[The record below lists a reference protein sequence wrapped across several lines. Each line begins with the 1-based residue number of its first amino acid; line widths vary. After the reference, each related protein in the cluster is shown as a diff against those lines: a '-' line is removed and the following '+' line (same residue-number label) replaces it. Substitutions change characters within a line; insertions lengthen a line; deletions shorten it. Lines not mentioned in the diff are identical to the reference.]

1 MATLEI
7 CPKCGGRLSAGLCPN
22 CTEYESRTAHRDV
35 LLLVLTSM
43 LAVGIFLFTRAMAGK
58 ERELDTRVG
67 ATWFRAGQQQ
77 LQAGDLERTI
87 ASFRKATASDREN
100 RTYSLALANALAL
113 AGDDPEARQILL
125 NLREAT
131 PEDAEIN
138 LQLARLAAKR
148 GDMEEAVRYYR
159 NALYGLWT
167 GTRIDEQRRNVR
179 LELIQFLLDRNQRNQ
194 ALSELLILTTEI
206 PADDTVAQ
214 MQVAQWFLQSG
225 DPTRAL
231 AHYKRALDLERNNP
245 AALAG
250 AGEAAFQLG
259 NYALSE
265 RYFEAA
271 AARGF
276 NQDSTLQL
284 LTLAKTIL
292 SHDPL
297 TPQVSQE
304 ERRRRMLGDFDHAL
318 ERLQSCLL
326 GAGPNPKGNPDS
338 ALNELKVEALAM
350 RPKLQRDARVDSEQ
364 LRAGL
369 ELIFRIEEVTRKNCG
384 ETGGLDQA
392 LLLIGRKHTEA
403 SR

>member
-1 MATLEI
+1 
-7 CPKCGGRLSAGLCPN
+7 
-22 CTEYESRTAHRDV
+22 
-35 LLLVLTSM
+35 M

-100 RTYSLALANALAL
+100 RTYSLALANALAR
-113 AGDDPEARQILL
+113 AGHNPEARQILL

-148 GDMEEAVRYYR
+148 GDIEEAVRYYR

-167 GTRIDEQRRNVR
+167 GTRIDEQRRDVR
-179 LELIQFLLDRNQRNQ
+179 LELIQFLLDHNQRNQ
-194 ALSELLILTTEI
+194 ALSELLILGTEI
-206 PADDTVAQ
+206 PPDDATAQ
-214 MQVAQWFLQSG
+214 IQIAQLFLKSG

-231 AHYKRALDLERNNP
+231 AHYKRAIDLERNNP
-245 AALAG
+245 GALAG

-259 NYALSE
+259 DYARSE
-265 RYFEAA
+265 RYFQAA
-271 AARGF
+271 VARGD
-276 NQDSTLQL
+276 NQDSTLSVF
-284 LTLAKTIL
+284 TLAKAIV

-297 TPQVSQE
+297 TPFLSQQ
-304 ERRRRMLGDFDHAL
+304 ERRRRMLGNFDHAL
-318 ERLQSCLL
+318 ERLQSCLSE
-326 GAGPNPKGNPDS
+326 PRSNSKVSPDS
-338 ALNELKVEALAM
+338 ALDGLKAEALAM
-350 RPKLQRDARVDSEQ
+350 RPKLRRDARVDSEL

-369 ELIFRIEEVTRKNCG
+369 GLIYQIEEATGKDCG
-384 ETGGLDQA
+384 KAEALDQA
-392 LLLIGRKHTEA
+392 LLLIGQKHTEA
-403 SR
+403 AR